1 MQLYF
6 KPPGH
11 LPGRY
16 LFQGK
21 RIFIGIT
28 ACALVTMFTV
38 LPVRPVSA
46 ETVNAT
52 TNTTAS
58 QKPASKPSTSKKPT
72 SSKTASNKSASTKSA
87 NKQSANKKVAVN
99 KHPHEHHRRDDT
111 YMKRKWGVEVMY
123 VRETS
128 AGYMLEFRYK
138 VLDAEKA
145 KPLFERQT
153 KPNLT
158 HVKSGAQLI
167 VPTPAKTGAL
177 RNSNPPKD
185 GKVYWMFFANPRK
198 LVKAGEKVNID
209 IGDFH
214 VNGLVVQK

>member
-1 MQLYF
+1 MF
-6 KPPGH
+6 KQSFSRLVACATVMVITL
-11 LPGRY
+11 LPG
-16 LFQGK
+16 QAVNAESQQSGSQK
-21 RIFIGIT
+21 T
-28 ACALVTMFTV
+28 VTQK
-38 LPVRPVSA
+38 PVSKKP
-46 ETVNAT
+46 V
-52 TNTTAS
+52 TN
-58 QKPASKPSTSKKPT
+58 KPASKKSVSK
-72 SSKTASNKSASTKSA
+72 KSASKKSA
-87 NKQSANKKVAVN
+87 KSTPPH
-99 KHPHEHHRRDDT
+99 KHHPRDNT
-111 YMKRKWGVEVMY
+111 YMKRKWGVEVLF

-153 KPNLT
+153 KPHLI
-158 HVKSGAQLI
+158 HVKTGAKLI

-177 RNSNPPKD
+177 RNSNPPKT
-185 GKVYWMFFANPRK
+185 GKVYWMIFANPRK